1 MENSPV
7 DVLMRWRFV
16 AWDPIE
22 VVKSMLQSFVKCV
35 IIYQCCS
42 TLENSNFEVIA
53 YANEN
58 QKNDDVYY
66 YKTFIINM
74 YYLKGKHWMIAT

>member
-1 MENSPV
+1 MCYH
-7 DVLMRWRFV
+7 L
-16 AWDPIE
+16 
-22 VVKSMLQSFVKCV
+22 SMLQR
-35 IIYQCCS
+35 CS
-42 TLENSNFEVIA
+42 TLKNSNFEVIA